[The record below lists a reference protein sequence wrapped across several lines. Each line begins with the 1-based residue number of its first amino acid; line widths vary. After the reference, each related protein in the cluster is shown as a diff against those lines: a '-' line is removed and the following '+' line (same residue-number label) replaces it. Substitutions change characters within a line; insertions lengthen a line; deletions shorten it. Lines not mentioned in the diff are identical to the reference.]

1 MRAILWCNGS
11 APGAVVM
18 DRVLE
23 QNADVFGVDGGADK
37 AAEKG
42 IVVKE
47 VLGDLDSVDLSRWSG
62 KTTELP
68 NQDSS
73 DLAKSIEELIGRGY
87 EEIDI
92 VGAGGGSSSHILGNW
107 AALCDAPGGAK
118 VRIHH
123 NDSVTVRVHPDD
135 GGFDFFSGDSEEFS
149 VFALEKCKVWISGS
163 RWEIKGEEMAM
174 STRGMS
180 NRGLGQLVSIS
191 GDGVLAVLIP
201 G

>member
-118 VRIHH
+118 VSIPH
-123 NDSVTVRVHPDD
+123 NDSVTVRVHPDE
-135 GGFDFFSGDSEEFS
+135 GGIITAVSLDSA
-149 VFALEKCKVWISGS
+149 VEKCKVWISGS

-180 NRGLGQLVSIS
+180 NRGLGQMVSIS

>member
-118 VRIHH
+118 VSIHQ
-123 NDSVTVRVHPDD
+123 
-135 GGFDFFSGDSEEFS
+135 FS

-180 NRGLGQLVSIS
+180 NRGLGQMVSIS